1 MHSILLQM
9 RLEKLLAPR
18 QNCLIKGHMALLI
31 LYSQQKVNTQNYVG
45 RLLEQINKLNS
56 DEKKLPILRI
66 MVDGL
71 ERIFEIP
78 DIFAHDEYRILG
90 EAMQTHFFI

>member
-1 MHSILLQM
+1 MS
-9 RLEKLLAPR
+9 
-18 QNCLIKGHMALLI
+18 LLI
-31 LYSQQKVNTQNYVG
+31 LYSQQKVNTQNYVS

-71 ERIFEIP
+71 ERIFEIS
-78 DIFAHDEYRILG
+78 DIFANDEYRILG
-90 EAMQTHFFI
+90 MAIQTHFFICTFY